1 MDGISRQLFLHLFVM
16 KNQTKKQMFDWYD
29 SPPAP
34 RTDRRHKRQ
43 CIFEHLPV
51 DSETLKDGV
60 LRAKEVHEEVPPF
73 FVAGRVSNFL
83 LWSSQDRH
91 VPLLDSLEPFF
102 QKSQSVG
109 HDPNDQTDA

>member
-43 CIFEHLPV
+43 CIFERLSV
-51 DSETLKDGV
+51 DSETLTDGV
-60 LRAKEVHEEVPPF
+60 LGAKEVHEEVPPF
-73 FVAGRVSNFL
+73 FVAVGWVTSCCEAAKTSLFRASTPESFAQGRNRL
-83 LWSSQDRH
+83 
-91 VPLLDSLEPFF
+91 
-102 QKSQSVG
+102 
-109 HDPNDQTDA
+109 AI